1 MAAAREAATEIR
13 SKAETQ
19 AAQLVADSEERAA

>member
-1 MAAAREAATEIR
+1 MANGEAATEIR

-19 AAQLVADSEERAA
+19 AAQLVADSESAAPA